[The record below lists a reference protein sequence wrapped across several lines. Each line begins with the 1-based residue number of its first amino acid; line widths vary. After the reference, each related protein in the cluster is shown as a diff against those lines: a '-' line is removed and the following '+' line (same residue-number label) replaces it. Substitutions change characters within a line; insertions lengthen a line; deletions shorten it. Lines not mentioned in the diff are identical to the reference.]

1 MSVYCV
7 LAIALGAGGPQ
18 INETNVAP
26 VVMEVTVRCGWGT
39 YSKQK
44 YTWENL

>member
-7 LAIALGAGGPQ
+7 LGIALGAGGPQ
-18 INETNVAP
+18 TNETNVAP
-26 VVMEVTVRCGWGT
+26 VIMEVTVRYGWGRD
-39 YSKQK
+39 SKQK